1 MKKKKLLITGFEP
14 FHGGTVN
21 PSWEAVAALPEQI
34 GEWELTKL
42 RIPVI
47 FGEAGEAVL
56 KKAETLG
63 PDVILC
69 VGQAGGRNAVTPEVL
84 AVNVK
89 DAPFPDNA
97 GQLPVREPVVPGGEC
112 AYFSTVP
119 VRNLVRKVREA
130 GISCR
135 LSYSAGVYVCNDVLY
150 RVLERYHGTETKA
163 GFVHVPFLPEQAG
176 EGQPS
181 MTLEEMTRAL
191 TAAVM
196 ALDGDCAAEY
206 RSIGTEEIC
215 RELFRDFTR
224 RQEVTKCWRR
234 DGDAWTVRDVPFT
247 DDWSEEDY
255 KTLVSRLKKTAA
267 SGGLVYGAFCHGK
280 LTGFAAVEPEFFG
293 GEHRYLDLSFLHVS
307 QDYRGQGIGTELF
320 QAAREWAGRK
330 GAKKLYISA
339 HSAVETQAF
348 YRRMGCGEAQAYHPG
363 HVLEE
368 PFDCQLEL
376 EI

>member
-21 PSWEAVAALPEQI
+21 PSWEAVAALPERI
-34 GEWELTKL
+34 GEWELSKL

-56 KKAETLG
+56 KKAEALG

-89 DAPFPDNA
+89 DALFPDNA
-97 GQLPVREPVVPGGEC
+97 GQLPVKEPVVPGGEC
-112 AYFSTVP
+112 AYFSTVS

-215 RELFRDFTR
+215 RELFQDFIR

-234 DGDAWTVRDVPFT
+234 DGGAWTVKDVPFT

-255 KTLVSRLKKTAA
+255 KMLVLRLKKTAA
-267 SGGLVYGAFCHGK
+267 SGGLVYGAFCQGK

-293 GEHRYLDLSFLHVS
+293 GEQRYLDLSFLHVS
-307 QDYRGQGIGTELF
+307 QDFRGQGIGTELF

-348 YRRMGCGEAQAYHPG
+348 YRRMGCGEAQVYHPG